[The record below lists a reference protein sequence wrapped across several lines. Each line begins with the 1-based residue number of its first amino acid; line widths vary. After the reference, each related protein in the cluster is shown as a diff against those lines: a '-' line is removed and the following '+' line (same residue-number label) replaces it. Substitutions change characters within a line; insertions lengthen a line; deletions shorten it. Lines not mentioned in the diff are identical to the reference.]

1 MRGFG
6 SALGMV
12 ALVLV
17 GAGGVTAGA
26 AHVGGHA
33 RCATARPTLPS
44 APSVHLALGTPVD
57 ADPSDDEV
65 MVKPEY
71 ALSYNRAR
79 NATNWVSWELNASYL
94 GSAHRHRGR
103 FLPDE
108 TLPSSWYRVRHEDY
122 SGSVYDRGHILPAED
137 RTRTPEANLATFRL
151 TNVLPQR
158 HELNVGPWLRLEE
171 YCHALAAK
179 EGRELYIVAGGIFGA
194 HPETIGHGVSVPDA
208 FFKNRGGAEPRRGSR
223 RRARIDVRHCR
234 HHGEHGRVASRLMGV
249 LSHHGERSRAPH
261 GLRLPDACTPAA
273 PAGDRAARRPGTLA
287 VIRTVRP
294 RRSTR
299 RQAWWGCEARAAATD
314 ACSGGFRQ

>member
-17 GAGGVTAGA
+17 GAGGVTAGT
-26 AHVGGHA
+26 AHLGGHPH
-33 RCATARPTLPS
+33 RATACPALPS

-79 NATNWVSWELNASYL
+79 NAANWVSWELNASYL
-94 GSAHRHRGR
+94 GSVRRHRST
-103 FLPDE
+103 FLPDDA
-108 TLPSSWYRVRHEDY
+108 LPAGWYRVRHGDY
-122 SGSVYDRGHILPAED
+122 SGSPYDRGHILPAED
-137 RTRTPEANLATFRL
+137 RTRTPEANRATFRL

-179 EGRELYIVAGGIFGA
+179 EGRELYIMAGGIFPA
-194 HPETIGHGVSVPDA
+194 HPETIGHGVSVPEA
-208 FFKNRGGAEPRRGSR
+208 FFKIAVVLSPGEGA
-223 RRARIDVRHCR
+223 ADVR
-234 HHGEHGRVASRLMGV
+234 ESTRVIAVIMPN
-249 LSHHGERSRAPH
+249 RAE
-261 GLRLPDACTPAA
+261 LPDASWASYRTTVNEVE
-273 PAGDRAARRPGTLA
+273 RRTGYHFLTRVPEPIRQ
-287 VIRTVRP
+287 VIE
-294 RRSTR
+294 RRVDQGPSR
-299 RQAWWGCEARAAATD
+299 
-314 ACSGGFRQ
+314 